1 MRCPVCKADN
11 SQGPQ
16 CRRCKADLSLLFA
29 LEQQRQRTMTEARQC
44 LQRGDFTEALR
55 HAETADWLRGDE
67 ETKRLRAMAN
77 LLSRDFAAAW
87 QCYQSWSVVRQHRVI
102 NSA

>member
-29 LEQQRQRTMTEARQC
+29 LGDQRQRPLTEARKC
-44 LQRGDFTEALR
+44 LQRGDFAQAVR
-55 HAETADWLRGDE
+55 HAETADWLHGDE
-67 ETKRLRAMAN
+67 ETKRLTAVAY

-87 QCYQSWSVVRQHRVI
+87 RAYQTWR
-102 NSA
+102 AGKFG